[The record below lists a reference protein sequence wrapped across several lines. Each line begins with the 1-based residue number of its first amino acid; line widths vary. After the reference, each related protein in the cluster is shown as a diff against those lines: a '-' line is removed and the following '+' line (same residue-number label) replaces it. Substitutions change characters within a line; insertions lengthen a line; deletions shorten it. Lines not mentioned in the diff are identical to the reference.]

1 MNSIKDATR
10 FLALAATCAPSADNS
25 QPWRVSWDGE
35 ALELTY
41 DRARVSGRSFAPEDP
56 ATLLAMGAAIENIH
70 QAARAIGAS
79 VNEAPASGDCF
90 FRATISGG
98 VLPGTPV
105 ATDHPLFSRHTNRLR
120 FRTEPIPAPL
130 LDWVSSQSEGSALAL
145 AINAK
150 QDIKHLADL
159 IGKASALRF
168 QNREMHEILGR
179 SLRFSP
185 AEVSRGDGLDVST
198 FNLPPGGKL
207 MMRVVRKW
215 ANMAA
220 LNRIGAY
227 KLFANLESQTFANA
241 SSCVAI
247 IAPPGRTGGL
257 SAGRLLERVWI
268 ELNRQGLAVHPFYVL
283 SDFGFR
289 LQDKRLPASFFNP
302 TQDLVAA
309 VETVLGI
316 KDPSLY
322 MLLRVGQPAKVPPRA
337 KRLPLEKLLD
347 TEKVSGGATA

>member
-1 MNSIKDATR
+1 
-10 FLALAATCAPSADNS
+10 
-25 QPWRVSWDGE
+25 
-35 ALELTY
+35 
-41 DRARVSGRSFAPEDP
+41 
-56 ATLLAMGAAIENIH
+56 MGAAIENIH

-90 FRATISGG
+90 FRAAISGG
-98 VLPGTPV
+98 ALPGTPV

-145 AINAK
+145 AINAR

-215 ANMAA
+215 AHMAA
-220 LNRIGAY
+220 LNRIGTY

-347 TEKVSGGATA
+347 TEKVSDGQTA